1 MSVLF
6 FALSSFM
13 LFVDLSTS
21 ASALGA
27 YIVEDAL
34 SLWDKP
40 NVVNEQQWL
49 LKHPIQPER
58 GDVQFNMTKVYKRKV
73 GNQAIRREW
82 ISYNTNTK
90 KWYCYI
96 CLAYSS
102 NHYSPFVNK
111 GLSTTDTKHLYCRIS
126 EHELTNTHDNS
137 VQAYIMA
144 KTNLNL
150 PSHLEIAM
158 KKLHDDMVQNNWH
171 IMQCV
176 VQAKKGHS
184 YRVLLTLKQ
193 YTIWVRTEIMSLS
206 SG

>member
-58 GDVQFNMTKVYKRKV
+58 GDVQFNMTKENRTI
-73 GNQAIRREW
+73 Q
-82 ISYNTNTK
+82 
-90 KWYCYI
+90 
-96 CLAYSS
+96 
-102 NHYSPFVNK
+102 H
-111 GLSTTDTKHLYCRIS
+111 
-126 EHELTNTHDNS
+126 
-137 VQAYIMA
+137 
-144 KTNLNL
+144 
-150 PSHLEIAM
+150 
-158 KKLHDDMVQNNWH
+158 
-171 IMQCV
+171 MQ
-176 VQAKKGHS
+176 
-184 YRVLLTLKQ
+184 
-193 YTIWVRTEIMSLS
+193 
-206 SG
+206 